1 MDSSTSAQDVHFD
14 LLCIGFGATALSVA
28 IALHEKRAIDNTI
41 FLERQPESTWR
52 SCSGSP
58 SGRLRTSFLHDL
70 VTSESPR
77 SKFTF
82 MNYLHATNRLVLYAN
97 GSQIN
102 PPRDMFND
110 YLQWCAGPF
119 QQRVRFGKR
128 VAAVHPVQNAQGL
141 VECFKVVYT
150 DSATGQQ
157 DVVTAKQVISAVGLQ
172 PSIPRDLAKIGTL
185 VGVAHASDCLSRIS
199 STLRTTSGR
208 ARFAIIGDGQAAG
221 EIFEYLHGVRGEHQV
236 VWFTQDPV
244 LREMD
249 DSPFVM
255 DNTKRPESKIGQTL
269 PLELRRRAIGEG
281 HSAQTSS
288 AIDRHLLKSIY
299 DIQYTESVKCIDT
312 TKWKCQIRFQHRL
325 TKAEKTANGQIQLSC
340 QPIEYDDD
348 KQVIDVFDLVIAA
361 TGYER
366 TEYKKIMEPLLQLL
380 DGRQITVN
388 QDYQVNFR
396 SGSFGA
402 RCGLWLL
409 GAIEGEDV
417 SARLPLAV
425 SH

>member
-1 MDSSTSAQDVHFD
+1 MDSGMSAQDVPLD

-28 IALHEKRAIDNTI
+28 IALHEKGAIDNTI
-41 FLERQPESTWR
+41 FLELQPASTWMP
-52 SCSGSP
+52 CSGSP

-70 VTSESPR
+70 VTSENPR

-97 GSQIN
+97 SSQIN

-110 YLQWCAGPF
+110 YLQWCAAPF
-119 QQRVRFGKR
+119 QQRVKYGQR

-141 VECFKVVYT
+141 VECFKVVYA

-172 PSIPRDLAKIGTL
+172 PYVPRALATIGTL
-185 VGVAHASDCLSRIS
+185 
-199 STLRTTSGR
+199 
-208 ARFAIIGDGQAAG
+208 AAG
-221 EIFEYLHGVRGEHQV
+221 EIFEYLHGIRGEHKV

-249 DSPFVM
+249 DSPFIM

-281 HSAQTSS
+281 YSAQTSS

-325 TKAEKTANGQIQLSC
+325 TKAEKTASGQIQLLC
-340 QPIEYDDD
+340 QPIEYEDDQ
-348 KQVIDVFDLVIAA
+348 QVIDVFDLVIAA

-396 SGSFGA
+396 SGSFSAG
-402 RCGLWLL
+402 CGLWLL

-417 SARLPLAV
+417 DDHLYPILASRSRRAVESILCQRRQRSTTEAAAEQVARL
-425 SH
+425 